1 MSELTIVSN
10 QTVLNNKFNIYGTF
24 EEPLMLAK
32 DVAKWIGHTNITH
45 MMNIVDEE
53 EKLTYTIRNSGQNR
67 EMWFL
72 TENGVYEVLMQSRK
86 PIAKAFK
93 AEVKKIIKE
102 LRKTGKYS
110 PTNSEPTAFE
120 TLIAESTN
128 RKYQPNTYSPSE
140 LAHCFGVSS
149 KVINHI
155 LLSSEVVQLGGY
167 VNDEGNRVFLDK
179 KNRLF
184 RYDVGEKYKKEQLVR
199 RKAHATNVEV
209 RLTLKGALFIY
220 DVMTAMGYDELTFT
234 EDSARYTISKIA
246 SELGMTA
253 RTLNSELLRLGF
265 YKKDAKGKRVLSDKY
280 ANLGLINSHLVTP
293 IGRKEIISLITEG
306 VPTINQ
312 AEGLRVMYSGKFL
325 PVKEHP
331 RIKIM
336 QDNNP
341 TLALPSR

>member
-1 MSELTIVSN
+1 M
-10 QTVLNNKFNIYGTF
+10 
-24 EEPLMLAK
+24 
-32 DVAKWIGHTNITH
+32 
-45 MMNIVDEE
+45 
-53 EKLTYTIRNSGQNR
+53 
-67 EMWFL
+67 
-72 TENGVYEVLMQSRK
+72 
-86 PIAKAFK
+86 
-93 AEVKKIIKE
+93 
-102 LRKTGKYS
+102 
-110 PTNSEPTAFE
+110 
-120 TLIAESTN
+120 
-128 RKYQPNTYSPSE
+128 
-140 LAHCFGVSS
+140 
-149 KVINHI
+149 
-155 LLSSEVVQLGGY
+155 
-167 VNDEGNRVFLDK
+167 FLDK

-209 RLTLKGALFIY
+209 RLTLKGALFVY

-253 RTLNSELLRLGF
+253 RTLNAELLKLGF

-312 AEGLRVMYSGKFL
+312 AEGLRVMYGGKFL

-336 QDNNP
+336 KDNNP